1 MKNIQA
7 AGKAA
12 IISKLNKLQK
22 SKGEEGSKLIKTP
35 NSNRPSDL
43 TMATNDDELEETM
56 QDAKV
61 SSPRLKNL
69 GNPFTVKKLNCKVDD
84 NDEEKGV
91 SSPAKTTASSS
102 ASTPS
107 ITGPKMMRVQTGR
120 TMGKYDRK
128 EVTKPT
134 TPSAKTM
141 TAATNKTSSARKDRR
156 WN

>member
-22 SKGEEGSKLIKTP
+22 TKGEEGSKLIKTP

-56 QDAKV
+56 RDTKM
-61 SSPRLKNL
+61 
-69 GNPFTVKKLNCKVDD
+69 GNPFTVKKLKCKVDD

-102 ASTPS
+102 ATSAGTPS

-120 TMGKYDRK
+120 NLGKYDRK
-128 EVTKPT
+128 EITKPT
-134 TPSAKTM
+134 TPSAKTL
-141 TAATNKTSSARKDRR
+141 TASASKTSSARKDRR